1 MKKIFTLLFCV
12 ASLTAA
18 ASSNS
23 LADRCINLLLG
34 NNAAPAI
41 TAPGNDTNL
50 DANND
55 GIIDIDDVTVIID
68 NELMARNA
76 NVNRA
81 PAQDIDVDRMINR
94 MLENE
99 PPVPQIKDVDKAVEN
114 NLRNK

>member
-23 LADRCINLLLG
+23 LADRCISLLLG

-68 NELMARNA
+68 NELMARN
-76 NVNRA
+76 VNRA

-99 PPVPQIKDVDKAVEN
+99 PPVPAIKDVDKAVEN
-114 NLRNK
+114 NLRHK